1 MGIRLL
7 SLDLLHLD
15 RFIKNGSYNVN
26 EDEGIL
32 INIVVYE
39 RVKDHAKWLKGFNA
53 DAPNRKGS
61 MGGTILQF
69 DGDPNRH
76 YIVFEFSDK
85 EAHDFVNFAKTP
97 IMQKVFKD
105 AGVLE
110 QTVQLCS
117 TAIKVDK

>member
-1 MGIRLL
+1 
-7 SLDLLHLD
+7 
-15 RFIKNGSYNVN
+15 VC
-26 EDEGIL
+26 IL

-39 RVKDHAKWLKGFNA
+39 KVKDHAVWLKGFNA

-76 YIVFEFSDK
+76 YIVFEFSDDG
-85 EAHDFVNFAKTP
+85 AQGFVKFAKSPTG
-97 IMQKVFKD
+97 QKVFKD

-110 QTVQLCS
+110 QTIQLCS
-117 TAIKVDK
+117 KTIKVDK